1 MCWRSSQADVLC
13 GCTAMIIQKQFSTI
27 NALVIDDMSVQQ
39 TTLRGQ
45 LGQLGISKVDVAA
58 NAEDAT
64 RLIKSRRYNLIL
76 CDFNLNQ
83 KTDGQQLFEHLRDH
97 KLLPVDCLFFMVT
110 AESAYA
116 SVAAA
121 TEHHPDAYLLKP
133 ITASH
138 IEDRLKALL
147 EKRDAL
153 LSITQQLAKDDLPGA
168 IQACDQILKAES
180 RWTMAVLQIKGK
192 TLLQLG
198 KHEEAKQAYRQAL
211 DRRANLPWAQLGLAR
226 AHKAAGQFD
235 QARQL
240 AQDIIQ
246 TPEGEK
252 NVAAYD
258 VVAES
263 MDAQG
268 DSQGAMWVLRDAATV
283 VPSARRQ
290 RLLGESAYRNGDL
303 ETAKEC
309 LQKVA
314 KATRGSVIAQ
324 PQDTLLLAQAM
335 VDMGDCAD
343 ALKLLAEAGKLY
355 NNLPAFGSVALAIQ
369 VQAQVKSGALDEAEK
384 TIKRA
389 RETLRQTKA
398 DFATIALAKAELMA
412 GHEEEGLKLLATA
425 VSADHENPK
434 SKQMIANALRDT
446 GHQDKIERVINSS
459 SAAMQTRVQDAR
471 KLLRD
476 SQIDD
481 AVLAI
486 ENAVRDFPENTGVLL
501 QAAQINC
508 MALRLKKEYNHNM
521 VERVRL
527 YLSRLEQLMPG
538 NDRVT
543 MMKRYF
549 RETLAGMEATS
560 PAH

>member
-1 MCWRSSQADVLC
+1 MMALQA
-13 GCTAMIIQKQFSTI
+13 QFSSI
-27 NALVIDDMSVQQ
+27 QALVIDDMSVQQ

-45 LGQLGISKVDVAA
+45 LGQLGITRVDVAS
-58 NAEDAT
+58 NGEDAA
-64 RLIKSRRYNLIL
+64 RLVKSRRYNLVL
-76 CDFNLNQ
+76 CDYNLNH
-83 KTDGQQLFEHLRDH
+83 KTDGQQLFEYLRDNH
-97 KLLPVDCLFFMVT
+97 LLPVDCLFFMVT

-138 IEDRLKALL
+138 IEDRLKTLL
-147 EKRDAL
+147 EKRQAL
-153 LSITQQLAKDDLPGA
+153 LPITQKLAKEDLSGA
-168 IQACDQILKAES
+168 VQACDQILKTEN
-180 RWTMAVLQIKGK
+180 RWTMAALQIKGK

-198 KHEEAKQAYRQAL
+198 KHEEAKQAYQQAL
-211 DRRANLPWAQLGLAR
+211 DKRANLVWAQLGLAR
-226 AHKAAGQFD
+226 AHKVAGQFD

-246 TPEGEK
+246 TPQGQK

-268 DSQGAMWVLRDAATV
+268 DSQGATDVLRDAAAV
-283 VPSARRQ
+283 VPSAKRQ

-303 ETAKEC
+303 ATAREC

-314 KATRGSVIAQ
+314 KATRGSVVAQ
-324 PQDTLLLAQAM
+324 PQDTLMLAQTM
-335 VDMGDCAD
+335 VDLGDSAE
-343 ALKLLAEAGKLY
+343 ALKLLADDSKMY
-355 NNLPAFGSVALAIQ
+355 RDHPSFGSVALAIQ
-369 VQAQVKSGALDEAEK
+369 VQAHVKAGSTNEAEK
-384 TIKRA
+384 ALTLA
-389 RETLRQTKA
+389 RESLVKGKA

-425 VSADHENPK
+425 VSSDHENHK
-434 SKQMIANALRDT
+434 TKQMIGNALRET
-446 GHQDKIERVINSS
+446 GHKDKIDRIVNTS
-459 SAAMQTRVQDAR
+459 SATMQTRVQDAR

-476 SQIDD
+476 SQIEE
-481 AVLAI
+481 AVAAI
-486 ENAVRDFPENTGVLL
+486 ETAARDYPENTGVLL

-508 MALRLKKEYNHNM
+508 MALRLKKEYNQGM
-521 VERVRL
+521 VERVLL
-527 YLSRLEQLMPG
+527 YLNSLDQLLPG
-538 NDRVT
+538 SDRVT

-549 RETLAGMEATS
+549 RETLATME
-560 PAH
+560 PASAAH

>member
-1 MCWRSSQADVLC
+1 MATQ
-13 GCTAMIIQKQFSTI
+13 TPFS
-27 NALVIDDMSVQQ
+27 NLQALVIDDMSVQQ

-45 LGQLGISKVDVAA
+45 LGQLGITRVDVAA
-58 NAEDAT
+58 NAEDAA
-64 RLIKSRRYNLIL
+64 RQIRSRRYNLIL
-76 CDFNLNQ
+76 CDYNLNQ
-83 KTDGQQLFEHLRDH
+83 KTDGQQLFEHLRDTN
-97 KLLPVDCLFFMVT
+97 LLPVDCLFFMVT
-110 AESAYA
+110 AESGYA

-147 EKRDAL
+147 EKRDVL
-153 LSITQQLAKDDLPGA
+153 LPITQKLAKDDLLGA
-168 IQACDQILKAES
+168 VQACDQLLKAEN
-180 RWTMAVLQIKGK
+180 RWMMAALQIKGK

-198 KHEEAKQAYRQAL
+198 KHEEAKQTYRQAL
-211 DRRANLPWAQLGLAR
+211 DKRANLAWAQLGLAR

-235 QARQL
+235 EAKQL

-246 TPEGEK
+246 TPEGAK

-268 DSQGAMWVLRDAATV
+268 DAQGAMWVLRDAATV
-283 VPSARRQ
+283 VPSSRRQ

-303 ETAKEC
+303 DTAKEC
-309 LQKVA
+309 MQKVA
-314 KATRGSVIAQ
+314 KATKGSVIAQ

-335 VDMGDCAD
+335 VDMGESAEAMKVLAD
-343 ALKLLAEAGKLY
+343 ANTLY
-355 NNLPAFGSVALAIQ
+355 RNLPEFGSVALAIQ
-369 VQAQVKSGALDEAEK
+369 VQAQVKAGTPDEAEK
-384 TIKRA
+384 TLKRA
-389 RETLRQTKA
+389 RETLRKGKA

-412 GHEEEGLKLLATA
+412 GHEEEGLALLATA
-425 VSADHENPK
+425 VSSDHENPK
-434 SKQMIANALRDT
+434 TKQMIGNALRNT
-446 GHQDKIERVINSS
+446 GHEDKIDRIINTA

-476 SQIDD
+476 SKIDE
-481 AVLAI
+481 AVAAI
-486 ENAVRDFPENTGVLL
+486 ETAVRDYPENTGVLL

-508 MALRLKKEYNHNM
+508 MALRLKKEHNHSM

-527 YLSRLEQLMPG
+527 YLSRLEQLLPA

-549 RETLAGMEATS
+549 RETLASMETAS
-560 PAH
+560 APH